1 MSQST
6 IIIQARTGST
16 RMPQKV
22 ILPFCDGKSIIEI
35 LFEKLLTTG
44 LPIVLATTENPGD
57 DPLVAKAEKY
67 PVTIFRGSEENV
79 LQRFIGAATQFRAK
93 NIVRVCA
100 DNPFLDATS
109 ILVLAEE
116 FAKNP
121 SDYLSFRFSGNRPS
135 IKTHFGFFAEMT
147 TLNALQK
154 AASMTSEKLYVEHVT
169 NYLYGHPQF
178 FDVRFL
184 DAPELI
190 FSRSDIRLTLD
201 TPADFSL
208 QQKIFAEMK
217 AQNPNFGIREVVAFL
232 DEKPELLQQMKLEI
246 DKNSK

>member
-1 MSQST
+1 MNNTT

-22 ILPFCDGKSIIEI
+22 ILPFYEGKSIIEI
-35 LFEKLLTTG
+35 LLEKLLTTG
-44 LPIVLATTENPGD
+44 LPVVLATTDNPAD
-57 DPLVAKAEKY
+57 DPLVQKVQSY
-67 PVTIFRGSEENV
+67 PIKIFRGSEENV
-79 LQRFIGAATQFRAK
+79 LARFIGAATQLQAK

-100 DNPFLDATS
+100 DNPFLDAAS
-109 ILVLAEE
+109 VLVLAEE

-121 SDYLSFRFSGNRPS
+121 SGYLSFQFSGNRPS

-147 TLNALQK
+147 TLETLQK
-154 AASMTSEKLYVEHVT
+154 TASLTSEKLYIEHVT
-169 NYLYGHPQF
+169 NYIYGHPHLF
-178 FDVRFL
+178 NVRFL
-184 DAPELI
+184 DAPEFI

-208 QQKIFAEMK
+208 QQKIYAQMK
-217 AQNPNFGIREVVAFL
+217 RQNPNFGIREVVAFL
-232 DEKPELLQQMKLEI
+232 DENLELLKQMKLEI

>member
-1 MSQST
+1 MSQTS

-22 ILPFCDGKSIIEI
+22 VLPFYDGKSIIEI
-35 LFEKLLTTG
+35 LLEKLLTTG
-44 LPIVLATTENPGD
+44 FPIVLATTDNPAD
-57 DPLVAKAEKY
+57 NQLVAKAEKY
-67 PVTIFRGSEENV
+67 PIGIFRGSEENV
-79 LQRFIGAATQFRAK
+79 LARFIGAAKQFQVK

-100 DNPFLDATS
+100 DNPFLDAAS

-121 SDYLSFRFSGNRPS
+121 SDYLSFQFSGNRPS

-147 TLNALQK
+147 TLEALQK
-154 AASMTSEKLYVEHVT
+154 AASLTSDKLYIEHVT
-169 NYLYGHPQF
+169 NYLYGHPQLF
-178 FDVRFL
+178 NVRFL
-184 DAPELI
+184 DAPEFI

-201 TPADFSL
+201 TPVDFSL
-208 QQKIFAEMK
+208 QQKIYAEMK
-217 AQNPNFGIREVVAFL
+217 LQNPNFDIDEVVAFL
-232 DEKPELLQQMKLEI
+232 DKNPELLQQMKLEI